1 MYTDLIVGLRR
12 FQVNFYAICTVGL
25 LAESEVE
32 VSYATA
38 GEESQLSL
46 DHLPGGGS
54 TILLSPFTELGD
66 NGQFVLKSAMLK
78 R

>member
-46 DHLPGGGS
+46 DYLPGRGDPQFYFR
-54 TILLSPFTELGD
+54 LSQ
-66 NGQFVLKSAMLK
+66 N
-78 R
+78 